1 MLQQFLDAELLGIG
15 DEVEKFGFLE
25 KAVPTIVKSLKENRE
40 KLVSFT
46 LVALDADALDTEP
59 AFVEVEAA
67 VKEHWKT
74 LRSKFKEV
82 PRQIFRAVILEA
94 LEQLAKEDEVASAII
109 WLTGSS
115 FLLYGSIEERALPLC
130 RGLLGQLGDKLEEQ
144 AVAVWAL
151 ETSTKPLKLPALN
164 VKLPDAKAVKVNVDE
179 VTKGMAAAVGPQD
192 QHGTPLN
199 SPNPHWPNQFQAWA
213 YQFAPRAALAVA
225 GAVDKAS
232 KEILASLGTL
242 EEGLSKYGAAINTS
256 VQKAVDSAVSGV
268 IAQQRRAGLMWW
280 KETLYSEARRRS
292 YRGLNGS
299 ESAFLMAYDLHQNVP
314 SFSPQSVEFLLR
326 ETFRSAIG
334 GDQRPNDLVSVLSEL
349 GSDKNKLRLA
359 DLLTADENQ
368 GRVTL
373 TKFIV
378 LFLSGKV
385 KEADLK
391 KKTGLPANGI
401 IGAEDLAVWIF
412 RDLQARSL
420 VEEA

>member
-40 KLVSFT
+40 KLVPFT
-46 LVALDADALDTEP
+46 LVALDSDALDTEP

-94 LEQLAKEDEVASAII
+94 LEQLGKEDEVASAII

-115 FLLYGSIEERALPLC
+115 FLSYGSIEERALPLC
-130 RGLLGQLGDKLEEQ
+130 RGLFAQLGDKMEEKAVNEWTLEP
-144 AVAVWAL
+144 
-151 ETSTKPLKLPALN
+151 SSKPLKLPALN
-164 VKLPDAKAVKVNVDE
+164 VKLPDAKAVKVNVDQLAKE
-179 VTKGMAAAVGPQD
+179 MAAAAGPQD
-192 QHGTPLN
+192 QQGQTAEN
-199 SPNPHWPNQFQAWA
+199 PNQFWPNSAQHWA
-213 YQFAPRAALAVA
+213 YQFAPRAAKGI
-225 GAVDKAS
+225 GATIDKAS
-232 KEILASLGTL
+232 KDILASLDPL
-242 EEGLSKYGAAINTS
+242 EDGLSKYGSAINAA
-256 VQKAVDSAVSGV
+256 VQKAIDSAVSGV
-268 IAQQRRAGLMWW
+268 VAQQRRAGLIWW
-280 KETLYSEARRRS
+280 KETLFSEARRRS

-299 ESAFLMAYDLHQNVP
+299 ETAFLMAYDLHQNVP

-326 ETFRSAIG
+326 ETVRSAIG
-334 GDQRPNDLVSVLSEL
+334 AAQQPSDLVAVLSEL
-349 GSDKNKLRLA
+349 GLDKNNLRLA
-359 DLLTADENQ
+359 ELVTADENQ
-368 GRVTL
+368 GRATL

-391 KKTGLPANGI
+391 KKTGLPANGKI
-401 IGAEDLAVWIF
+401 EAEDLAVWIF

-420 VEEA
+420 VEET